1 MKKFKKQTAIMKS
14 NRNPSRFTTHLWFR
28 KLVGLWIFR
37 ILEIW
42 TEKSIG
48 FYSFARGMPIL
59 WMLVL
64 LRRHERWNFYYK
76 IEDGNEMGLSWFRI
90 CQWGKVLI
98 KETRGRDWDLI
109 WINRQKRR
117 FGFDCWYGQW
127 WRKTKARS
135 KQAQGREKREEE
147 EDVLCSLLLFFFFS
161 IYFWWETGLYKKQP
175 NTVYLRIV
183 FFFFLVLFTIYFY
196 VKRIIWYVTVI

>member
-1 MKKFKKQTAIMKS
+1 
-14 NRNPSRFTTHLWFR
+14 
-28 KLVGLWIFR
+28 
-37 ILEIW
+37 
-42 TEKSIG
+42 
-48 FYSFARGMPIL
+48 
-59 WMLVL
+59 
-64 LRRHERWNFYYK
+64 
-76 IEDGNEMGLSWFRI
+76 MGLSWFRI

-135 KQAQGREKREEE
+135 KQAQGREKRGEE

-161 IYFWWETGLYKKQP
+161 IYFWWETGLYKKQR

-183 FFFFLVLFTIYFY
+183 FFFFFFGIVYFILLWEITKHEIIKNILTPIIMLSYSSACIFLF
-196 VKRIIWYVTVI
+196 K